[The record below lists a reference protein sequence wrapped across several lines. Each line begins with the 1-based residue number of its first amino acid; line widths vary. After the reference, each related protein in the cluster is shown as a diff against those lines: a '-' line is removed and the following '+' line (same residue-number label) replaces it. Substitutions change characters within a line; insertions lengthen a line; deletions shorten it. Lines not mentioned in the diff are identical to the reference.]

1 MATDTLLWGR
11 MNASMA
17 AYEASI
23 ENHLTNAM
31 AADTLLWGRMNASMA
46 AYEASIENHLTN
58 AMAAYEASIQTHL
71 ASALAAQNRLER
83 HLVGALDMVE
93 QIHLLVY
100 SAMAGVTVCVALQ
113 LALLVLWLRRKRSDP
128 TFVFV

>member
-1 MATDTLLWGR
+1 MKYKNRYAGPRHGMAADAQLAQQTLLWER
-11 MNASMA
+11 MNATMA
-17 AYEASI
+17 VYEASI
-23 ENHLTNAM
+23 EKL
-31 AADTLLWGRMNASMA
+31 
-46 AYEASIENHLTN
+46 
-58 AMAAYEASIQTHL
+58 L

-83 HLVGALDMVE
+83 QLVGALDMVE